1 MKEQTE
7 RQQDEGRQGKHRMRL
22 TRKKRVVI
30 SVILAF
36 SALLALPVF
45 AWLYMHRSMETI
57 TKVNMPNALL
67 IGAGDAKPIQQ
78 LELSNIDVSG
88 AQKYKDVVFC
98 VYSTKPGLAYHLQL
112 AHTTNIGFSYE
123 IDKASIET
131 DAVNGSIF
139 YLGDYYKKGSK
150 LAGNYLNKETESNY
164 ATNAYHE
171 KTYEKYGNVQISAE
185 PLYWKTASQEK
196 LPDERQKPD
205 KNGNYVNYYILHI
218 TWDETVQNNKETDMI
233 YIMAGGV
240 TAKSL
245 HEMMADSREDGMKE
259 GMEKGMT
266 LGLTKGLEKGRI
278 EALSDLLKKG
288 TISIQDAADCMAMSV
303 TEFKKLVN
311 TYSV

>member
-98 VYSTKPGLAYHLQL
+98 VYSTKPGLDYHLQL

-131 DAVNGSIF
+131 EAANGSIF
-139 YLGDYYKKGSK
+139 YLGDYYRKGDK
-150 LAGNYLNKETESNY
+150 LAGIYLNKETTNNY
-164 ATNAYHE
+164 ATEAYHE
-171 KTYEKYGNVQISAE
+171 KTYGAYNNVQVSAE
-185 PLYWKTASQEK
+185 PLYWKTTSQEK
-196 LPDERQKPD
+196 LPDEMQTPD
-205 KNGNYVNYYILHI
+205 ENGNYVNYYILHI

-233 YIMAGGV
+233 YIMAG
-240 TAKSL
+240 
-245 HEMMADSREDGMKE
+245 
-259 GMEKGMT
+259 
-266 LGLTKGLEKGRI
+266 
-278 EALSDLLKKG
+278 
-288 TISIQDAADCMAMSV
+288 
-303 TEFKKLVN
+303 
-311 TYSV
+311 

>member
-7 RQQDEGRQGKHRMRL
+7 RRQDEGRQGKHRMRL

-88 AQKYKDVVFC
+88 AQKSKDVVFC
-98 VYSTKPGLAYHLQL
+98 VYSTKPGLDYHLQL

-131 DAVNGSIF
+131 EAANGSIF
-139 YLGDYYKKGSK
+139 YLGDYYRKGDE
-150 LAGNYLNKETESNY
+150 LAGKYLNKETESNY
-164 ATNAYHE
+164 ATNTYHE
-171 KTYEKYGNVQISAE
+171 KTYEEYNRVQKSAE
-185 PLYWKTASQEK
+185 PLYWKTTSQEK
-196 LPDERQKPD
+196 LPDETQTPD
-205 KNGNYVNYYILHI
+205 ENGNYVNYYILHI

-233 YIMAGGV
+233 YIMAG
-240 TAKSL
+240 
-245 HEMMADSREDGMKE
+245 
-259 GMEKGMT
+259 
-266 LGLTKGLEKGRI
+266 
-278 EALSDLLKKG
+278 
-288 TISIQDAADCMAMSV
+288 
-303 TEFKKLVN
+303 
-311 TYSV
+311 

>member
-150 LAGNYLNKETESNY
+150 LAGNYLNYK
-164 ATNAYHE
+164 
-171 KTYEKYGNVQISAE
+171 
-185 PLYWKTASQEK
+185 
-196 LPDERQKPD
+196 
-205 KNGNYVNYYILHI
+205 
-218 TWDETVQNNKETDMI
+218 
-233 YIMAGGV
+233 
-240 TAKSL
+240 
-245 HEMMADSREDGMKE
+245 
-259 GMEKGMT
+259 
-266 LGLTKGLEKGRI
+266 
-278 EALSDLLKKG
+278 
-288 TISIQDAADCMAMSV
+288 
-303 TEFKKLVN
+303 
-311 TYSV
+311 